1 MTLKYVKMKQK
12 WWFVNSR
19 GGKNWNWDIFLP
31 FKQLFSLKNNPK
43 QYRSDVT
50 AVITWNLL
58 NGHAEHRI
66 HPFIHLDF

>member
-1 MTLKYVKMKQK
+1 MVCQLE
-12 WWFVNSR
+12 
-19 GGKNWNWDIFLP
+19 GGKKFKLGLFFLP

-50 AVITWNLL
+50 AVVTWNLL